1 MPRRTPTPT
10 NRSRPPSPGTPAH
23 ASSTP
28 EVVHPLWLIKAL
40 AAVFL
45 AAVLCGY
52 LTLCLLFYQGQ
63 WQLVLHPSRDTS
75 IQPPVVESTSGNSAS
90 KAELVRF
97 APDESA
103 TPQLTGWWIPAA
115 PGARHAQTTLLFLP
129 GADGRLADSYFR
141 LTALHNLGINIL
153 AFDYRGYGPSAPVH
167 PTQKHMADD
176 AESAWQYLRTS
187 RNIAERQIVPYGTGV
202 GASLAAHLAQDH
214 PQTPAMILE
223 SPRGDLLDVVR
234 SDPRSKLIPL
244 GLLLHER
251 FDLAAPLAGI
261 KTPKLF
267 LLEDDAAKVSVPKDA
282 KVNAASGAT
291 EDVVN
296 GAASPKVSAH
306 LHTADFNG
314 PLFLDQISRFL
325 DEFLPPPAPLLTPPT
340 PAVAK

>member
-1 MPRRTPTPT
+1 MSPTPE
-10 NRSRPPSPGTPAH
+10 A
-23 ASSTP
+23 
-28 EVVHPLWLIKAL
+28 VHPLWLVKAL
-40 AAVFL
+40 AAVLL

-75 IQPPVVESTSGNSAS
+75 IHPPVVDSPT

-115 PGARHAQTTLLFLP
+115 PGGRYAHTTLLFLP
-129 GADGRLADSYFR
+129 GADGRLADSYVR
-141 LTALHNLGINIL
+141 LSALHNLGINIL

-167 PTQKHMADD
+167 PTQKNMADD
-176 AESAWQYLRTS
+176 AESSWQYLRTS
-187 RNIAERQIVPYGTGV
+187 RDIAEQQIVLYGMGV
-202 GASLAAHLAQDH
+202 GASVAAHLAQNH

-223 SPRGDLLDVVR
+223 SPRGDLLDIVR

-244 GLLLHER
+244 GLLFHDR
-251 FDLAAPLAGI
+251 FDLAAPLAAI

-267 LLEDDAAKVSVPKDA
+267 LLADDAAKVSVPDA
-282 KVNAASGAT
+282 QVNAASDVT

-306 LHTADFNG
+306 LQTADFNG
-314 PLFLDQISRFL
+314 PLFRDQISRFL
-325 DEFLPPPAPLLTPPT
+325 DEFSPPAAALLTPAT
-340 PAVAK
+340 PAVAKRP